1 MIVAGLILLSV
12 GTADVVRQFV
22 PPARRWIGLLIA
34 AVVVLAIGAF
44 SDAILAGL
52 LGVALAGAWLW
63 LMPSGKPARA
73 AFWPAAV
80 LALLCAGL
88 VGLLG
93 ARDAPGLIGAVWHLP
108 SPVGDVPFDR
118 AILVIGTVT
127 FLLESANI
135 VVRAALDVEMPAPF
149 RLAARTPSAAAEGE
163 AGLEPTV
170 APQPAGDSA
179 GGRDGDADEGRRTL
193 SPSAQAQDQRHFA
206 VPLAVEPDLK
216 GGRLIGPLERV
227 FVFAMMLAAAYT
239 LVAAVFAAKGIVRFP
254 EISRDD
260 GSGSR
265 AEYFLVGSMV
275 SWGLALAGALLVW
288 WSAP

>member
-12 GTADVVRQFV
+12 GAADLIRQFV
-22 PPARRWIGLLIA
+22 PADRRWIGMVIAGLI
-34 AVVVLAIGAF
+34 VLALGGF
-44 SDAILAGL
+44 SDAILAAL
-52 LGVALAGAWLW
+52 LSIAVAAAWMW
-63 LMPSGKPARA
+63 LMPSGRPARA

-80 LALLCAGL
+80 LATLCAAL
-88 VGLLG
+88 VALLG
-93 ARDAPGLIGAVWHLP
+93 ARVDPGLIGAVWHMP
-108 SPVGDVPFDR
+108 SPLGDVPFDR
-118 AILVIGTVT
+118 AILVIGTVA
-127 FLLESANI
+127 FLLESANV

-149 RLAARTPSAAAEGE
+149 RTIADGAALDASAEDSPEADAA
-163 AGLEPTV
+163 
-170 APQPAGDSA
+170 PAGDQ
-179 GGRDGDADEGRRTL
+179 RD
-193 SPSAQAQDQRHFA
+193 A
-206 VPLAVEPDLK
+206 VPLTVEPALK

-227 FVFAMMLAAAYT
+227 IVFAMMLAGAYT

-288 WSAP
+288 WSAV

>member
-12 GTADVVRQFV
+12 GAADLIRQFV
-22 PPARRWIGLLIA
+22 PAHRRWIGMLIA
-34 AVVVLAIGAF
+34 GLVVLALGGF
-44 SDAILAGL
+44 SDAILAAL
-52 LGVALAGAWLW
+52 LGIAVAAAWLW
-63 LMPSGKPARA
+63 LMPSGRPARA

-80 LALLCAGL
+80 LAILCAAL
-88 VGLLG
+88 VALLG
-93 ARDAPGLIGAVWHLP
+93 ARVDPGLIGAVWHMP
-108 SPVGDVPFDR
+108 SPLGDVPFDR
-118 AILVIGTVT
+118 AILVVGTVA
-127 FLLESANI
+127 FLLESANV

-149 RLAARTPSAAAEGE
+149 RTIAGGAALDVSGPDADADAA
-163 AGLEPTV
+163 
-170 APQPAGDSA
+170 PAGDQ
-179 GGRDGDADEGRRTL
+179 RD
-193 SPSAQAQDQRHFA
+193 A
-206 VPLAVEPDLK
+206 VPLSVEPALK

-227 FVFAMMLAAAYT
+227 IVFAMMLAGAYT

-288 WSAP
+288 WSAA